1 MSALSVAKSLASRL
15 LTTGSALVVE
25 VKNNRA
31 RVANDEALVL
41 VERPRRRQVRGNGMA
56 RIISGSAGGRTSATG
71 RSGVGGLG
79 VVDGPGIT
87 PAAAA
92 GPRADVLGAVPCGM
106 ASSALNPTV
115 FSFG

>member
-1 MSALSVAKSLASRL
+1 LAAIRLASSLASRL
-15 LTTGSALVVE
+15 LTSGGALVDK

-41 VERPRRRQVRGNGMA
+41 VERSRRQQVRGDGMA

-87 PAAAA
+87 PAAA